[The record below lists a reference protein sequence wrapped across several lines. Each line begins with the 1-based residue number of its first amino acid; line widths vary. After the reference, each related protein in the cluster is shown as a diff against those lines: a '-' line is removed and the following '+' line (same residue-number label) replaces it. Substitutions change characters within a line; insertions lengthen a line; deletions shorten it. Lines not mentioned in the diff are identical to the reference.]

1 MQDKFGPGPNA
12 GNRFT
17 IRRNRK
23 GCWLVCDTLGL
34 IGGIFV
40 DKASAIRFART
51 ESCDRSDRFYWGRGK
66 QSLEVKDLFN
76 VGSTRRHPARVQFR
90 SQN

>member
-1 MQDKFGPGPNA
+1 MQEKLEPDPAA

-17 IRRNRK
+17 IGRNRK

-34 IGGIFV
+34 VGGIFV

-51 ESCDRSDRFYWGRGK
+51 ESGDRSDRFCWRRGK
-66 QSLEVKDLFN
+66 QSLEVKDVFN
-76 VGSTRRHPARVQFR
+76 VGSTRHHSA
-90 SQN
+90 